1 MAIVLGG
8 NGAGPAE
15 AMPILV
21 WPTSPLQNKNSGES
35 GDPNI
40 QNWCIP
46 PRIMGNHIN
55 CVLPY
60 GYMNQKKWREC
71 T

>member
-40 QNWCIP
+40 QTGVFPQESWGTI
-46 PRIMGNHIN
+46 
-55 CVLPY
+55 
-60 GYMNQKKWREC
+60 
-71 T
+71 